1 MDDTKIN
8 DHVENLQRQIDVLR
22 DDFQQ
27 LETLFH
33 SMNETLETR
42 IENLT
47 DEVKEIIKARFPD

>member
-8 DHVENLQRQIDVLR
+8 DHVENLQRQIEVLR

-47 DEVKEIIKARFPD
+47 DEVKEIIKARFSD

>member
-1 MDDTKIN
+1 MEDTKIN
-8 DHVENLQRQIDVLR
+8 DHIENLQRQIDVLR

-47 DEVKEIIKARFPD
+47 DEFKEVR